1 MSTLSEVVVSAESV
15 NVAGRTRTLTVV
27 HHRRSDAGKV
37 PVVLVLHGSLQT
49 ASVVRSFTG
58 NTFDRIGAQ
67 AGAVVAYLDGH
78 KKHWNDARA
87 ANSSAAR
94 TDQVDDVA
102 FVKAVIDLLERRYG
116 GDRAQVYAV
125 GFSNGG
131 QMVMR
136 LIHEIPS
143 ALAGAAVLS
152 ATQIVPE
159 NFAPDSPQDQP
170 LPVMFVH
177 GTKDPVTPYAGG
189 MAKMFRVSPRGLGLS
204 AQDTAAYYARRN
216 GITAAATTTPVT
228 AASAGPTWVERTD
241 FRQQDHQPV
250 TLYTVHEGG
259 HSIPGPKSARPRVL
273 MGRTDHTF
281 DTPQA
286 ISEFFGLTT
295 GRPQA

>member
-1 MSTLSEVVVSAESV
+1 MGKYIEYPFDTVKVRLQSQPDHLPLQYKGPLDCFRQSIRADGFLGLYRGISA
-15 NVAGRTRTLTVV
+15 
-27 HHRRSDAGKV
+27 
-37 PVVLVLHGSLQT
+37 PLVGAALENSSLFFWE
-49 ASVVRSFTG
+49 RLG
-58 NTFDRIGAQ
+58 
-67 AGAVVAYLDGH
+67 
-78 KKHWNDARA
+78 RA
-87 ANSSAAR
+87 A
-94 TDQVDDVA
+94 
-102 FVKAVIDLLERRYG
+102 I
-116 GDRAQVYAV
+116 YAS
-125 GFSNGG
+125 GY
-131 QMVMR
+131 
-136 LIHEIPS
+136 
-143 ALAGAAVLS
+143 
-152 ATQIVPE
+152 
-159 NFAPDSPQDQP
+159 SPQDQP